1 MGAKRN
7 EEGKKIRNN
16 EEKEN
21 YWWSIG
27 TERVKNKRKEL
38 LWRKFLKRTNLF

>member
-1 MGAKRN
+1 MGAKRD
-7 EEGKKIRNN
+7 EEGKKIRNE

-27 TERVKNKRKEL
+27 TERVKNKRSDANVWKEQIY
-38 LWRKFLKRTNLF
+38 FSDF